1 MTRLQPFKSSIM
13 KITPATRRSD
23 IPAGAP
29 VLQDPVNVVLDVPV
43 YYVNERGPIR
53 MYSAQY
59 CERIFATSVLKTMNA
74 ILRDRNLG
82 LAHLGIYNA
91 RMARHADGRPILPER
106 WSNHSYGCA
115 MDFKGVV
122 LPGDEPVLLAI
133 SALKQDPAYKVLL
146 TDAEAQCRASIVNTK
161 RKPEIVDEGGWVHIG
176 IWP

>member
-1 MTRLQPFKSSIM
+1 MR
-13 KITPATRRSD
+13 ITPATRRTD

-29 VLQDPVNVVLDVPV
+29 VLQDPVNVVLDVPA

-53 MYSAQY
+53 VYSAQY
-59 CERIFATSVLKTMNA
+59 CERIFATSVLRTMNT
-74 ILRDRNLG
+74 ILQSKNLG

-91 RMARHADGRPILPER
+91 RMARHADGSPILPAR

-122 LPGDEPVLLAI
+122 LPGDEPVLVDI
-133 SALKQDPAYKVLL
+133 RALHQDPGYRVLL
-146 TDAEAQCRASIVNTK
+146 RDAEAQCRGSIVNIH
-161 RKPEIVDEGGWVHIG
+161 RRPEIVDEGAWFHIG